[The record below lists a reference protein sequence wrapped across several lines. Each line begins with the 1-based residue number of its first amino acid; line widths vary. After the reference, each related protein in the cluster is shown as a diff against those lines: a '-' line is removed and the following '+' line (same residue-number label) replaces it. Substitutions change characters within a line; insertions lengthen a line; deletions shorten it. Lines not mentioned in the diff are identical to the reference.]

1 MASAFGKDLRR
12 SITHSWGRF
21 LAIAIIAALG
31 AGFYAGLRMT
41 GPDMLL
47 AGDEYYDG
55 TCLADVRVV
64 STIGFD
70 EEQIDALRDVEGV
83 AAVMP
88 AREADAI
95 SELDGVQYTLCF
107 QSLDVDAAQAS
118 TCDDGFTVQSSD
130 DSYLNRPVL
139 KSGTW
144 PTKSDE
150 CLLSSD
156 TVWQTDVHIGDKVR
170 LIEGTQDLDDS
181 FAEREFTVVGFVNSS
196 YYTCSTNVGS
206 TSLGSGRLTSF
217 VFVPDSAFADG
228 YPITEAFVAVD
239 GARDLPWASDA
250 YQARVDEVANRIDA
264 IADDLKA
271 SRIEGLQADA
281 QATLDEKRAEYEQK
295 KADALAQLDDGQ
307 ATLDDSK
314 AQLDSAAA
322 ELESAKATIAQSESQ
337 LASGRAQYESGV
349 AELADQRSQAQAAL
363 AQAQAA
369 IDEGWAQ
376 YHTALQTREMLNN
389 KLDEAQKGLDQVN
402 DGLTQVAAGIG
413 QAQQAVDG
421 LNAEIADLQDQIN
434 ELDSTDSAYEDTK
447 ARLEAKKAAL
457 EQQLDQARES
467 LSQLQRQQAQLESQ
481 KTEIEAGIAQL
492 QAGIAQIDAE
502 TAGVPEQLAAGEQEL
517 AAQKVAANQGFAS
530 GQASLDAAA
539 AQLAQ
544 GQAQLDEGRA
554 QLESGQA
561 EYADGL
567 SQWESG
573 AAELADKRAQAEAEF
588 ADAEAQLADAQA
600 EVDDIATMDADVY
613 ALDLKKNIGAESFR
627 SDAGRMDQI
636 AQVFPLLFFLV
647 AALVSLTTMTR
658 MVDEERVLIGTF
670 KALGYSNARIASKYL
685 VYAMV
690 ASGVGSIV
698 GIVLLS
704 QFLPWFIMNAYAI
717 IYVVPCRPTPIDPAL
732 FLLAAG
738 LSVGITVAATL
749 FAAMATLREKP
760 AALMLPRA
768 PKAGKRILLERI
780 RPLWSRMSF
789 SWKVT
794 ARNLFRYKRR
804 FFMAIIGIAGCTGL
818 LLTGLGLQNA
828 INDIIDKQ
836 YGELYHYNA
845 IVRMDSDVA
854 DAEKNAVAERVEADS
869 EGPKA
874 WVLTENKIVRTPGAS
889 DEIDQRVELNVP
901 KDTQE
906 FGNFNTLRTRVG
918 HEPLAIDDEGVLIS
932 EKLATKLG
940 VSVGDSIAIY
950 DEDAIGNATG
960 EGREVRVSGIME
972 NYVAQYVL
980 MSPAL
985 YESTMG
991 EAPSYATLLANVAE
1005 GDDVREAFSDDVLA
1019 MDGVKTVTY
1028 NDETINSYRSMLKSV
1043 DSVVVV
1049 LVVAAALLAFVVLYN
1064 LTNINITE
1072 RVREIAT
1079 LKVLGFTPHEVNAY
1093 IYRETMLLSLIGA
1106 FAGLFLGIAMEG
1118 FVVITAEVDQVM
1130 FGREIHALSFVI
1142 AFALTMLFSVIVTL
1156 AMKFKLKKIDMVESL
1171 KSVD

>member
-41 GPDMLL
+41 GPDMRL

-55 TCLADVRVV
+55 TSLADVRVV

-83 AAVMP
+83 SAVMP

-181 FAEREFTVVGFVNSS
+181 FAVREFTVVGFVNSS

-217 VFVPDSAFADG
+217 VFVPDSAFADD

-239 GARDLPWASDA
+239 GARDLPWASDE
-250 YQARVDEVANRIDA
+250 YQAKVDEVANRIDA
-264 IADDLKA
+264 IADHLKA

-307 ATLDDSK
+307 VTLDDFK

-322 ELESAKATIAQSESQ
+322 ELESAKTTIAQSESQ
-337 LASGRAQYESGV
+337 LASGRAQYESGA

-376 YHTALQTREMLNN
+376 YHTAMQTREMLNN
-389 KLDEAQKGLDQVN
+389 KLAEAQKGLDQVN
-402 DGLTQVAAGIG
+402 AGLAQVEAGIG
-413 QAQQAVDG
+413 RAQQAVDALPTKIAG
-421 LNAEIADLQDQIN
+421 LEEQIKVLDPADP
-434 ELDSTDSAYEDTK
+434 AYEETK
-447 ARLEAKKAAL
+447 ARLEAQKAAL
-457 EQQLDQARES
+457 EQQLA
-467 LSQLQRQQAQLESQ
+467 QAQAVLQQHEQLEAQ
-481 KTEIEAGIAQL
+481 KTEIEVGIAQL

-517 AAQKVAANQGFAS
+517 AAQKAAANQGFAS

-627 SDAGRMDQI
+627 SDAGRIDQI

-717 IYVVPCRPTPIDPAL
+717 IYVVPCRPTPIDSAL

-854 DAEKNAVAERVEADS
+854 DAEKSAVAERVEADS

-889 DEIDQRVELNVP
+889 DEGEQRVELNVP

-906 FGNFNTLRTRVG
+906 FGDFNTLRTRVG
-918 HEPLAIDDEGVLIS
+918 HKPLAIDDEGVLIS

-960 EGREVRVSGIME
+960 EAREVRVSGIME
-972 NYVAQYVL
+972 NYVSQYVL

-991 EAPSYATLLANVAE
+991 EAPSYATLLANVTE

-1106 FAGLFLGIAMEG
+1106 FVGLFLGIGMEG

-1130 FGREIHALSFVI
+1130 FGREIHALSFVV
-1142 AFALTMLFSVIVTL
+1142 AFALTMLFSLIVTV
-1156 AMKFKLKKIDMVESL
+1156 AMKYKLKKIDMVESL

>member
-12 SITHSWGRF
+12 SIIHSWGRF

-41 GPDMLL
+41 GPDMRL

-55 TCLADVRVV
+55 TSLADVRVV

-70 EEQIDALRDVEGV
+70 EAQIDALRDVEGV
-83 AAVMP
+83 SAVMP

-130 DSYLNRPVL
+130 GSYLNRPVL

-217 VFVPDSAFADG
+217 VFVPDSAFADD

-250 YQARVDEVANRIDA
+250 YQAKVDEVANRIDA

-314 AQLDSAAA
+314 AQLDSAAV

-363 AQAQAA
+363 AQAQAS
-369 IDEGWAQ
+369 IDEGWAK
-376 YHTALQTREMLNN
+376 YHAAMQTREMLNN
-389 KLDEAQKGLDQVN
+389 KLSEAQKGLDEVN
-402 DGLTQVAAGIG
+402 DGLAQVAARIE
-413 QAQQAVDG
+413 QAQRAIDRLQAQIDA
-421 LNAEIADLQDQIN
+421 LNPADP
-434 ELDSTDSAYEDTK
+434 TYEETK
-447 ARLEAKKAAL
+447 AKKAAL
-457 EQQLDQARES
+457 EQQLAQAKAA
-467 LSQLQRQQAQLESQ
+467 LSQLQQQQAQLESQ

-492 QAGIAQIDAE
+492 QAGIAQIDTE

-517 AAQKVAANQGFAS
+517 AAQKAAANQGFAS

-554 QLESGQA
+554 QLKSGQA

-567 SQWESG
+567 SQWENG

-627 SDAGRMDQI
+627 SDAGRIDQI

-670 KALGYSNARIASKYL
+670 KALGYSNGRIASKYL

-854 DAEKNAVAERVEADS
+854 DAEKNAVAKRVEADS
-869 EGPKA
+869 AGPKA

-901 KDTQE
+901 QDTQE

-918 HEPLAIDDEGVLIS
+918 HKPLAIDDEGVLIS

-1005 GDDVREAFSDDVLA
+1005 GDDVREVFSDDVLA

-1079 LKVLGFTPHEVNAY
+1079 LKVLGFTPHEVSAY

-1106 FAGLFLGIAMEG
+1106 FVGLFLGIAMEG
-1118 FVVITAEVDQVM
+1118 YVVITAEVDQVM
-1130 FGREIHALSFVI
+1130 FGREIHTLSFIV

>member
-12 SITHSWGRF
+12 SIIHSWGRF

-41 GPDMLL
+41 GPDMRL

-55 TCLADVRVV
+55 TSLADARVV

-196 YYTCSTNVGS
+196 YYTCSSNVGS

-217 VFVPDSAFADG
+217 VFVPDSAFADD
-228 YPITEAFVAVD
+228 YPITEAFVVVE

-250 YQARVDEVANRIDA
+250 YQAKVDEVANRIDA

-337 LASGRAQYESGV
+337 LASGRAQYESGA

-363 AQAQAA
+363 AQAQAS

-376 YHTALQTREMLNN
+376 YHTAMQTREMLNN
-389 KLDEAQKGLDQVN
+389 KLVEAQNGLDQVN
-402 DGLTQVAAGIG
+402 VGLTQVAAGIE
-413 QAQQAVDG
+413 QAQQVVDG
-421 LNAEIADLQDQIN
+421 LSKTIDDLQAQIDA
-434 ELDSTDSAYEDTK
+434 LDPADPARAQLEVQK
-447 ARLEAKKAAL
+447 ATL
-457 EQQLDQARES
+457 EQQLKQAKES
-467 LSQLQRQQAQLESQ
+467 LLQLQQQQTQLEAQ
-481 KTEIEAGIAQL
+481 KAGIEAGIAQL

-517 AAQKVAANQGFAS
+517 AAQKAAANRGFAS

-554 QLESGQA
+554 QLASGQA

-588 ADAEAQLADAQA
+588 ADAEAQLADAQV

-627 SDAGRMDQI
+627 SDAGRIDQI

-670 KALGYSNARIASKYL
+670 KALGYSNGRIASKYL
-685 VYAMV
+685 VYAVV

-789 SWKVT
+789 SRKVT

-901 KDTQE
+901 QDTQE

-918 HEPLAIDDEGVLIS
+918 HKTLTIDDEGVLIS

-940 VSVGDSIAIY
+940 VSAGDSIAIY

-1005 GDDVREAFSDDVLA
+1005 GDNVREAFSDDVLA

-1028 NDETINSYRSMLKSV
+1028 NDETISSYRSMLKSV

-1106 FAGLFLGIAMEG
+1106 FVGLFLGIAMEG
-1118 FVVITAEVDQVM
+1118 YVVITAEVDQVM
-1130 FGREIHALSFVI
+1130 FGREIHTLSFII

>member
-41 GPDMLL
+41 GPDMRL

-55 TCLADVRVV
+55 TSLADVRVV

-70 EEQIDALRDVEGV
+70 EAQIDALRDVEGV
-83 AAVMP
+83 SAVMP

-130 DSYLNRPVL
+130 GSYLNRPIL

-217 VFVPDSAFADG
+217 VFVPDSAFADD

-250 YQARVDEVANRIDA
+250 YQAKVDEVANRIDA

-281 QATLDEKRAEYEQK
+281 QATLNEKRAEYEQK

-322 ELESAKATIAQSESQ
+322 ELESAKTTIAQSESQ

-363 AQAQAA
+363 AQAQAS

-376 YHTALQTREMLNN
+376 YHTAMSN
-389 KLDEAQKGLDQVN
+389 KLGEAQKGLDEVN
-402 DGLTQVAAGIG
+402 DGLAQVAARIE
-413 QAQQAVDG
+413 QAQRAIDELQAQIDA
-421 LNAEIADLQDQIN
+421 LNPADPTH
-434 ELDSTDSAYEDTK
+434 EETK
-447 ARLEAKKAAL
+447 AKKAAL
-457 EQQLDQARES
+457 EQQLAQAKAA
-467 LSQLQRQQAQLESQ
+467 LSQLQQQQAQLESQ
-481 KTEIEAGIAQL
+481 KTEIEAGIAQ
-492 QAGIAQIDAE
+492 IDTE

-517 AAQKVAANQGFAS
+517 AAQKAAANQGFAS

-554 QLESGQA
+554 QLKSGQA
-561 EYADGL
+561 EYTDGL
-567 SQWESG
+567 SQWENG
-573 AAELADKRAQAEAEF
+573 AAELADKRAQAESEF

-627 SDAGRMDQI
+627 SDAGRIDQI

-670 KALGYSNARIASKYL
+670 KALGYSNGRIASKYL

-901 KDTQE
+901 QDTQE

-918 HEPLAIDDEGVLIS
+918 HKPLAIDDEGVLIS

-1005 GDDVREAFSDDVLA
+1005 DDDVREVFSDDVLA

-1106 FAGLFLGIAMEG
+1106 FVGLFLGIAMEG
-1118 FVVITAEVDQVM
+1118 YVVITAEVDQVM

>member
-12 SITHSWGRF
+12 SIAHSWGRF

-41 GPDMLL
+41 GPDMRL

-55 TCLADVRVV
+55 TSLADVRVV

-70 EEQIDALRDVEGV
+70 EAQIDALRDVEGV
-83 AAVMP
+83 SAVMP

-130 DSYLNRPVL
+130 GSYLNRPIL

-217 VFVPDSAFADG
+217 VFVPDSAFADD
-228 YPITEAFVAVD
+228 YPITEAFIAVD

-250 YQARVDEVANRIDA
+250 YQAKVDEVANRIDA

-314 AQLDSAAA
+314 AQLDSAAV

-349 AELADQRSQAQAAL
+349 AELAGQRSQAQAAL

-369 IDEGWAQ
+369 IDEGWAK
-376 YHTALQTREMLNN
+376 YHAAMQTREMLNN
-389 KLDEAQKGLDQVN
+389 KLSEAQKGLDRVN
-402 DGLTQVAAGIG
+402 DGLAQVAARIE
-413 QAQQAVDG
+413 QAQRAIDG
-421 LNAEIADLQDQIN
+421 LQAQIDALNPADP
-434 ELDSTDSAYEDTK
+434 TYEETK
-447 ARLEAKKAAL
+447 AKKAAL
-457 EQQLDQARES
+457 EQQLAQAKAT
-467 LSQLQRQQAQLESQ
+467 LSQLQQQQAQLKSQ
-481 KTEIEAGIAQL
+481 KTEIEAGIAQ
-492 QAGIAQIDAE
+492 IDTE

-517 AAQKVAANQGFAS
+517 AAQKAAANQGFAS

-544 GQAQLDEGRA
+544 GQVQLDEGRA
-554 QLESGQA
+554 QLKSGQA

-627 SDAGRMDQI
+627 SDAGRIDQI

-670 KALGYSNARIASKYL
+670 KALGYSNGRIASKYL

-854 DAEKNAVAERVEADS
+854 DAEKNAVAKRVEADS

-889 DEIDQRVELNVP
+889 DDIDQRVELNVP
-901 KDTQE
+901 QDTQE

-918 HEPLAIDDEGVLIS
+918 HKPLAIDDEGVLIS

-980 MSPAL
+980 MSPVL

-1005 GDDVREAFSDDVLA
+1005 GNDVREVFSDDVLA

-1106 FAGLFLGIAMEG
+1106 FVGLFLGIAMEG
-1118 FVVITAEVDQVM
+1118 YVVITAEVDQVM
-1130 FGREIHALSFVI
+1130 FGREIHALSFII

>member
-1 MASAFGKDLRR
+1 M
-12 SITHSWGRF
+12 
-21 LAIAIIAALG
+21 
-31 AGFYAGLRMT
+31 
-41 GPDMLL
+41 
-47 AGDEYYDG
+47 
-55 TCLADVRVV
+55 
-64 STIGFD
+64 
-70 EEQIDALRDVEGV
+70 
-83 AAVMP
+83 
-88 AREADAI
+88 
-95 SELDGVQYTLCF
+95 
-107 QSLDVDAAQAS
+107 
-118 TCDDGFTVQSSD
+118 
-130 DSYLNRPVL
+130 
-139 KSGTW
+139 
-144 PTKSDE
+144 
-150 CLLSSD
+150 
-156 TVWQTDVHIGDKVR
+156 
-170 LIEGTQDLDDS
+170 
-181 FAEREFTVVGFVNSS
+181 VGFVNSS

-217 VFVPDSAFADG
+217 VFVPDSAFADD

-250 YQARVDEVANRIDA
+250 YQAKVDEVANRIDA

-314 AQLDSAAA
+314 AQLDSAAV

-349 AELADQRSQAQAAL
+349 AELADQRSRAQAAL

-369 IDEGWAQ
+369 IDEGWTQ
-376 YHTALQTREMLNN
+376 YRTAMQKREMLNN

-402 DGLTQVAAGIG
+402 DGLTQVAARID
-413 QAQQAVDG
+413 QAQQA
-421 LNAEIADLQDQIN
+421 LKAIADIQKEI
-434 ELDSTDSAYEDTK
+434 EALDPTDPAYGETK
-447 ARLEAKKAAL
+447 AQLEAQKTAL
-457 EQQLDQARES
+457 EQQLAQAQTS
-467 LSQLQRQQAQLESQ
+467 LSQLQQQQAQLKSQ
-481 KTEIEAGIAQL
+481 KTEIETGIAQL
-492 QAGIAQIDAE
+492 QAGIAQIDTE

-517 AAQKVAANQGFAS
+517 AAQKAAANQGFAS

-554 QLESGQA
+554 QLKSGQA

-567 SQWESG
+567 SQWENG

-627 SDAGRMDQI
+627 SDAGRIDQI

-670 KALGYSNARIASKYL
+670 KALGYSNGRIASKYL

-845 IVRMDSDVA
+845 IVRMDPDVA

-874 WVLTENKIVRTPGAS
+874 WVLTENKIVRAPGAS
-889 DEIDQRVELNVP
+889 DDIDQRVEFNVP
-901 KDTQE
+901 QDTQE

-918 HEPLAIDDEGVLIS
+918 HKPLAIDEEGVLIS

-1005 GDDVREAFSDDVLA
+1005 GDDVREVFSDDVLA

-1106 FAGLFLGIAMEG
+1106 FVGLFLGIAMEG
-1118 FVVITAEVDQVM
+1118 YVVITAEVDQVM

>member
-55 TCLADVRVV
+55 TSLADVRVV
-64 STIGFD
+64 STVGFS

-83 AAVMP
+83 SAVMP

-118 TCDDGFTVQSSD
+118 ACNDGFTVQSSD

-150 CLLSSD
+150 CVLSAD
-156 TVWQTDVHIGDKVR
+156 TVWQTDVNIGDKVR

-181 FAEREFTVVGFVNSS
+181 FAVREFTVVGFVNSS

-217 VFVPDSAFADG
+217 VFVPDSAFADD
-228 YPITEAFVAVD
+228 YPITEAFVAID

-250 YQARVDEVANRIDA
+250 YQAKVDEVANRIDA

-271 SRIEGLQADA
+271 SRIESLQADA

-295 KADALAQLDDGQ
+295 KADALAQLNDGQ

-314 AQLDSAAA
+314 VQLDAAAA

-349 AELADQRSQAQAAL
+349 AELADQRSQAQVAL

-376 YHTALQTREMLNN
+376 YHAAMQKREMLNN
-389 KLDEAQKGLDQVN
+389 KLAEAQNGLDQVN
-402 DGLTQVAAGIG
+402 AGLAQVEAGIG
-413 QAQQAVDG
+413 QAQQAVDELPKAIAG
-421 LNAEIADLQDQIN
+421 LQARIDVLNPADP
-434 ELDSTDSAYEDTK
+434 AYEKTK
-447 ARLEAKKAAL
+447 AQLEAQKAAL
-457 EQQLDQARES
+457 EQQLA
-467 LSQLQRQQAQLESQ
+467 QAQAVLQQHEQLEAQ
-481 KTEIEAGIAQL
+481 KAGIEAGIAQL
-492 QAGIAQIDAE
+492 QAGIAQIDTE

-517 AAQKVAANQGFAS
+517 AAQKAAANQGFAS

-539 AQLAQ
+539 VQLAQ
-544 GQAQLDEGRA
+544 GRAQLDEGRA

-717 IYVVPCRPTPIDPAL
+717 IYVVPCRPTPIDSAL

-854 DAEKNAVAERVEADS
+854 DAEKSAVAERVEADS

-889 DEIDQRVELNVP
+889 DEGEQRVELNVP

-906 FGNFNTLRTRVG
+906 FGDFNTLRTRVG
-918 HEPLAIDDEGVLIS
+918 HKPLAIDDEGVLIS

-960 EGREVRVSGIME
+960 EAREVRVSGIME
-972 NYVAQYVL
+972 NYVSQYVL

-991 EAPSYATLLANVAE
+991 EAPSYATLLANVTE

-1106 FAGLFLGIAMEG
+1106 FVGLFLGIGMEG

>member
-1 MASAFGKDLRR
+1 
-12 SITHSWGRF
+12 
-21 LAIAIIAALG
+21 
-31 AGFYAGLRMT
+31 
-41 GPDMLL
+41 
-47 AGDEYYDG
+47 
-55 TCLADVRVV
+55 
-64 STIGFD
+64 
-70 EEQIDALRDVEGV
+70 
-83 AAVMP
+83 
-88 AREADAI
+88 
-95 SELDGVQYTLCF
+95 
-107 QSLDVDAAQAS
+107 
-118 TCDDGFTVQSSD
+118 
-130 DSYLNRPVL
+130 
-139 KSGTW
+139 
-144 PTKSDE
+144 
-150 CLLSSD
+150 
-156 TVWQTDVHIGDKVR
+156 
-170 LIEGTQDLDDS
+170 
-181 FAEREFTVVGFVNSS
+181 
-196 YYTCSTNVGS
+196 
-206 TSLGSGRLTSF
+206 
-217 VFVPDSAFADG
+217 
-228 YPITEAFVAVD
+228 
-239 GARDLPWASDA
+239 
-250 YQARVDEVANRIDA
+250 
-264 IADDLKA
+264 
-271 SRIEGLQADA
+271 
-281 QATLDEKRAEYEQK
+281 
-295 KADALAQLDDGQ
+295 
-307 ATLDDSK
+307 
-314 AQLDSAAA
+314 
-322 ELESAKATIAQSESQ
+322 
-337 LASGRAQYESGV
+337 
-349 AELADQRSQAQAAL
+349 
-363 AQAQAA
+363 
-369 IDEGWAQ
+369 
-376 YHTALQTREMLNN
+376 
-389 KLDEAQKGLDQVN
+389 
-402 DGLTQVAAGIG
+402 
-413 QAQQAVDG
+413 
-421 LNAEIADLQDQIN
+421 
-434 ELDSTDSAYEDTK
+434 
-447 ARLEAKKAAL
+447 
-457 EQQLDQARES
+457 
-467 LSQLQRQQAQLESQ
+467 
-481 KTEIEAGIAQL
+481 
-492 QAGIAQIDAE
+492 
-502 TAGVPEQLAAGEQEL
+502 
-517 AAQKVAANQGFAS
+517 
-530 GQASLDAAA
+530 
-539 AQLAQ
+539 
-544 GQAQLDEGRA
+544 
-554 QLESGQA
+554 
-561 EYADGL
+561 
-567 SQWESG
+567 
-573 AAELADKRAQAEAEF
+573 
-588 ADAEAQLADAQA
+588 
-600 EVDDIATMDADVY
+600 
-613 ALDLKKNIGAESFR
+613 
-627 SDAGRMDQI
+627 
-636 AQVFPLLFFLV
+636 
-647 AALVSLTTMTR
+647 
-658 MVDEERVLIGTF
+658 
-670 KALGYSNARIASKYL
+670 
-685 VYAMV
+685 MV

-732 FLLAAG
+732 FVLSAG

-901 KDTQE
+901 QDTQE

-918 HEPLAIDDEGVLIS
+918 HKPLAIDDGGVLIS

-1106 FAGLFLGIAMEG
+1106 FVGLFLGIAMEG

>member
-41 GPDMLL
+41 GPDMRL

-55 TCLADVRVV
+55 TSLADVRVV

-70 EEQIDALRDVEGV
+70 EAQIDALRDVEGV
-83 AAVMP
+83 SAVMP

-156 TVWQTDVHIGDKVR
+156 TAWQTDVHIGDKVR

-217 VFVPDSAFADG
+217 VFVPDSAFADD
-228 YPITEAFVAVD
+228 YPITEAFIAVD

-250 YQARVDEVANRIDA
+250 YQAKVDEVANRIDA

-281 QATLDEKRAEYEQK
+281 QAALDEKRAEYEQK

-314 AQLDSAAA
+314 AQLDSAAV

-363 AQAQAA
+363 AQAQAS
-369 IDEGWAQ
+369 IDEGWAK
-376 YHTALQTREMLNN
+376 YHAAMQTREMLNN
-389 KLDEAQKGLDQVN
+389 KLSEAQKGLDQVN
-402 DGLTQVAAGIG
+402 DGLAQVAARIE
-413 QAQQAVDG
+413 QAQRAIDELQAQIDA
-421 LNAEIADLQDQIN
+421 LNPADPTH
-434 ELDSTDSAYEDTK
+434 EETK
-447 ARLEAKKAAL
+447 AKKAAL
-457 EQQLDQARES
+457 EQQLAQAKAA
-467 LSQLQRQQAQLESQ
+467 LSQLQQQQAQLESQ
-481 KTEIEAGIAQL
+481 KTEIEAGIVQL
-492 QAGIAQIDAE
+492 QAGIAQIDTE

-517 AAQKVAANQGFAS
+517 AAQKAAANQGFAS

-554 QLESGQA
+554 QLKSGQA

-567 SQWESG
+567 SQWENG

-627 SDAGRMDQI
+627 SDAGRIDQI

-670 KALGYSNARIASKYL
+670 KALGYSNGRIASKYL

-698 GIVLLS
+698 GIALLS

-854 DAEKNAVAERVEADS
+854 DAEKNAVAKRVEADS

-889 DEIDQRVELNVP
+889 DDIDQRVELNVP
-901 KDTQE
+901 QDTQE

-918 HEPLAIDDEGVLIS
+918 HKPLAIDDEGVLIS

-940 VSVGDSIAIY
+940 VLVGDSIAIY

-985 YESTMG
+985 YESAMG

-1005 GDDVREAFSDDVLA
+1005 GDDVREVFSDDVLA

-1106 FAGLFLGIAMEG
+1106 FVGLFLGIAMEG
-1118 FVVITAEVDQVM
+1118 YVVITAEVDQVM
-1130 FGREIHALSFVI
+1130 FGREIHTLSFII

>member
-41 GPDMLL
+41 GPDMRL

-55 TCLADVRVV
+55 TSLADVRVV

-70 EEQIDALRDVEGV
+70 EAQIDALRDVEGV
-83 AAVMP
+83 SAVMP

-130 DSYLNRPVL
+130 GSYLNRPIL

-217 VFVPDSAFADG
+217 VFVPDSAFADD
-228 YPITEAFVAVD
+228 YPITEAFIAVD

-250 YQARVDEVANRIDA
+250 YQAKVDEVANRIDA

-271 SRIEGLQADA
+271 SRIEGLQADS

-314 AQLDSAAA
+314 AQLDSAAV

-349 AELADQRSQAQAAL
+349 AELADQRSQAQTAL

-376 YHTALQTREMLNN
+376 YHAAMQTREMLNN
-389 KLDEAQKGLDQVN
+389 KLSEAQKGLDQVN
-402 DGLTQVAAGIG
+402 DGLARVAAGIE
-413 QAQQAVDG
+413 QAQRAIDG
-421 LNAEIADLQDQIN
+421 LQAQIDALNPADP
-434 ELDSTDSAYEDTK
+434 TYEETK
-447 ARLEAKKAAL
+447 AKKAAL
-457 EQQLDQARES
+457 EQQLAQAKAT
-467 LSQLQRQQAQLESQ
+467 LSQLQQQQAQLESQ
-481 KTEIEAGIAQL
+481 KTEIET
-492 QAGIAQIDAE
+492 GIAQIDTE

-517 AAQKVAANQGFAS
+517 AAQKAAANQGFAS

-544 GQAQLDEGRA
+544 GQAQLEEGRA
-554 QLESGQA
+554 QLKSGQA

-627 SDAGRMDQI
+627 SDAGRIDQI

-670 KALGYSNARIASKYL
+670 KALGYSNGRIASKYL

-698 GIVLLS
+698 GIALLS

-854 DAEKNAVAERVEADS
+854 DAEKNAVAKRVEADS

-889 DEIDQRVELNVP
+889 DDIDQRVELNVP
-901 KDTQE
+901 QDTQE

-918 HEPLAIDDEGVLIS
+918 HKPLAIDDEGVLIS

-950 DEDAIGNATG
+950 DEDAIGNAMG

-1005 GDDVREAFSDDVLA
+1005 GDDVREVFSDDVLA

-1106 FAGLFLGIAMEG
+1106 FVGLFLGIAMEG
-1118 FVVITAEVDQVM
+1118 YVVITAEVDQVM